1 VQWQRRREDLNGGG
15 VRHGREIFSR
25 RFGFPNAFAPVF
37 ARRAT
42 ISSVTPIA
50 RASRLNHVSV
60 SAPDIEAS
68 ARFYTELFGLE
79 EIPAPDFGYP
89 VRWFRAGDLQLHLF
103 RADVPAPQRHH
114 FALSLSA
121 ADFCS
126 VYVRAKREGFL
137 DGRGVRRLPDG
148 CAQAYVRDPA
158 GNMIEINAP
167 SADSL
172 DTAIVGELTRVSGP
186 PDARLYL

>member
-1 VQWQRRREDLNGGG
+1 M
-15 VRHGREIFSR
+15 
-25 RFGFPNAFAPVF
+25 PV
-37 ARRAT
+37 
-42 ISSVTPIA
+42 A

-89 VRWFRAGDLQLHLF
+89 VRWFRTGDLQLHLF
-103 RADVPAPQRHH
+103 QADVPAPKRHH
-114 FALSLSA
+114 FALSLSGP
-121 ADFCS
+121 DFCS
-126 VYVRAKREGFL
+126 VYAQAERDGIL
-137 DGRGVRRLPDG
+137 DRRGVRRLPDG
-148 CAQAYVRDPA
+148 SAQAYVRDPA

-172 DTAIVGELTRVSGP
+172 DTAVVRELTRVPGP
-186 PDARLYL
+186 ADARLYL